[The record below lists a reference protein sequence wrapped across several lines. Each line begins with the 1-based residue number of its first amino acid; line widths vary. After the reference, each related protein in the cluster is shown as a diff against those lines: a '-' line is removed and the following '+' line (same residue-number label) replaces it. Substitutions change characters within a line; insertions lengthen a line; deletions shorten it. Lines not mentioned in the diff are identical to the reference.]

1 MNNFIMGVKK
11 FFTNKNVVTVIGV
24 LVILMLLFW
33 GYTTSIK
40 KETNPVKVP
49 VAAKTINSKTQ
60 ITQEDVTYRE
70 VPGSM
75 VGAGVVKSSF
85 EVIGKYTNINVT
97 IPVGSVFYYDWLVTE
112 DKLPGNWIDQ
122 LNYEAGEVGYY
133 MNVNMVNTLGNNVL
147 PNTYIDIY
155 MKTTDEN
162 GTIMFGKL
170 LKNVKVLVVHDG
182 SGNDVFQNASSVSSP
197 SKIGFAVSQDL
208 YILLNKVEYLGDVE
222 LIITPRGSNIPN
234 QDYIVVTSA
243 TLRDMIDAKTITV
256 EEDVVVEEVQD
267 STTEVNPEEN
277 NVVE

>member
-1 MNNFIMGVKK
+1 M
-11 FFTNKNVVTVIGV
+11 
-24 LVILMLLFW
+24 
-33 GYTTSIK
+33 
-40 KETNPVKVP
+40 
-49 VAAKTINSKTQ
+49 
-60 ITQEDVTYRE
+60 
-70 VPGSM
+70 
-75 VGAGVVKSSF
+75 SSTWA
-85 EVIGKYTNINVT
+85 Y
-97 IPVGSVFYYDWLVTE
+97 
-112 DKLPGNWIDQ
+112 
-122 LNYEAGEVGYY
+122 
-133 MNVNMVNTLGNNVL
+133 
-147 PNTYIDIY
+147 
-155 MKTTDEN
+155 
-162 GTIMFGKL
+162 KL